1 MTPED
6 HRLLIPEYLSGRMT
20 AVEASFFETAMAADA
35 DLRSEVEELRSLWQ
49 DLSLLAEQQPSPV
62 LRAQFYQKLNALN
75 LGKPRPSEKR
85 SWWAVSW
92 PKQLAFGALV
102 FALGLLVGRTLLD
115 QRVHKDEIA
124 QMRSQVQGLQEMVAL
139 SLLERQSPT
148 SRLEGVAW
156 SNKIDRP
163 NDQLLSAL
171 VAALNHDPNVNVRL
185 SSLDA
190 LEKFTSDGAI
200 SKALIDSI
208 QRQDSPLVQVA
219 LIDSLVRIR
228 DHSAADE
235 FKKLAV
241 DSQINPEV
249 RQRAQWGLQKLVYQ

>member
-6 HRLLIPEYLSGRMT
+6 YRLLIPEYLSGRLT
-20 AVEASFFETAMAADA
+20 AVESAFFENAMAADSG
-35 DLRSEVEELRSLWQ
+35 LRAEVEELRSLWQ
-49 DLSLLAEQQPSPV
+49 GLALLAEEKPSAAM
-62 LRAQFYQKLNALN
+62 RAQFYRKLNAL
-75 LGKPRPSEKR
+75 PRGHGRSVER
-85 SWWAVSW
+85 HSWWNLAW
-92 PKQLAFGALV
+92 PKQLAFGALL
-102 FALGLLVGRTLLD
+102 FAVGLFAGRATLD
-115 QRVHKDEIA
+115 QRVHTDEIA
-124 QMRSQVQGLQEMVAL
+124 QMRSQVRGLQEMVAL

-163 NDQLLSAL
+163 NEELLNAL

-190 LEKFTSDGAI
+190 LEKFTGDGAI
-200 SKALIDSI
+200 SKALVDSI

-235 FKKLAV
+235 FKKLTVASEV
-241 DSQINPEV
+241 NPAV
-249 RQRAQWGLQKLVYQ
+249 RQRAQWGLEKLTYQ

>member
-6 HRLLIPEYLSGRMT
+6 YRLLIPEYLSGRLT
-20 AVEASFFETAMAADA
+20 AVETSFFENAIAADA
-35 DLRSEVEELRSLWQ
+35 GLRAEVAELRSLWQ
-49 DLSLLAEQQPSPV
+49 GLALLAEEKPSPAM
-62 LRAQFYQKLNALN
+62 RAQFYQKLNALQR
-75 LGKPRPSEKR
+75 GDAGPAEKH
-85 SWWAVSW
+85 SWWKLAW

-102 FALGLLVGRTLLD
+102 FAVGLFAGRASLD
-115 QRVHKDEIA
+115 QRVHKDEMA

-156 SNKIDRP
+156 SNKVDRP
-163 NDQLLSAL
+163 NDQLLNAL
-171 VAALNHDPNVNVRL
+171 VGALNYDSNVNVRL
-185 SSLDA
+185 SSIDA

-228 DHSAADE
+228 DHSAAPE
-235 FKKLAV
+235 FKKLTA
-241 DSQINPEV
+241 DLEINPAV
-249 RQRAQWGLQKLVYQ
+249 RQRAQWGLEKLTYQ